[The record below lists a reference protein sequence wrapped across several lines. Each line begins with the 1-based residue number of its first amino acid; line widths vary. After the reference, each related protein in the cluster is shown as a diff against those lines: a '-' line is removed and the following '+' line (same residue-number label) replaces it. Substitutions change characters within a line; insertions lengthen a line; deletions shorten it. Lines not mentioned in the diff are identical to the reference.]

1 MVQYIST
8 VATFEKTIADATAQ
22 GKAVVIDYTAA
33 WCGPCKMISP
43 VFEGLQKEHDPN
55 VLFFKVDVDGEEGLN
70 PANSIVDADKGKPS
84 EGVLLAKNAN
94 IKAMPT
100 FHAYNFTRDQ
110 QVEEMKGAAPEP
122 LKNLVLRA
130 KEGAA
135 PLVKA

>member
-8 VATFEKTIADATAQ
+8 VATFEKTLADAQAQ

-43 VFEGLQKEHDPN
+43 VFEGLQKEHDPD

-70 PANSIVDADKGKPS
+70 PANSIVDADQGKPS
-84 EGVLLAKNAN
+84 EGVQLAKNAN

-100 FHAYNFTRDQ
+100 FHAYNIKRTDSTKP
-110 QVEEMKGAAPEP
+110 EEMKGAAPEP
-122 LKNLVLRA
+122 LKQLVLRA
-130 KEGAA
+130 KIAA
-135 PLVKA
+135 